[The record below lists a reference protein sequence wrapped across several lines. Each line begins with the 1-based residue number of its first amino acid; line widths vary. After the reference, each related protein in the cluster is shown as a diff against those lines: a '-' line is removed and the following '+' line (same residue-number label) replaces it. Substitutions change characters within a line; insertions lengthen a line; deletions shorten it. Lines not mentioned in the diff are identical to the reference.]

1 MNLFILEKLH
11 DVLKTIKF
19 IVKLYEINNEIIS
32 FIFTALPAIKER
44 MRDNIENEYLLNFRS
59 LLLFDY
65 ISKTFLRFE
74 LQNN

>member
-44 MRDNIENEYLLNFRS
+44 MRDNIENEYLFNFRS